1 MFFFFILVAGL
12 LIILIGFMIF
22 LKPFLDVK
30 NVYVNSLFPWVT
42 VL

>member
-1 MFFFFILVAGL
+1 MFFFLILVAGP
-12 LIILIGFMIF
+12 LIILIGFMI
-22 LKPFLDVK
+22 FLDVK

>member
-1 MFFFFILVAGL
+1 MFFFLILVAGP

-30 NVYVNSLFPWVT
+30 NVYVNSLFRWVT